1 MDLNIYGSHD
11 VDICLFGCLQ
21 YFFAGHWLP
30 VLLPPAVTVN
40 TGMLSYLLH
49 CVSLCWLFVL
59 LLHLLLSS
67 SQCCLFTAVRT
78 VPSSNCSAVFTANGC
93 KPSPVLTFFTQLPKT
108 DSRARERDGEVAWG
122 KIFKLL
128 QLERFRDFPFSSA
141 RFCRTFHRM
150 ADPLTLVAYLSSI
163 VRRSFRHWVYLNV
176 YLWTRAVKH
185 RLILPGL
192 FQLIPSPR
200 SHNLL

>member
-30 VLLPPAVTVN
+30 VLPPAVTVN

-122 KIFKLL
+122 KNSSCSNWRGFVIF
-128 QLERFRDFPFSSA
+128 R
-141 RFCRTFHRM
+141 
-150 ADPLTLVAYLSSI
+150 
-163 VRRSFRHWVYLNV
+163 
-176 YLWTRAVKH
+176 
-185 RLILPGL
+185 
-192 FQLIPSPR
+192 SPR
-200 SHNLL
+200 LGFAGHFTAWLTRSH

>member
-122 KIFKLL
+122 NFFQAAPIGEVSWFSVLSGSVLQDISPHGWPAHISGIFELNC
-128 QLERFRDFPFSSA
+128 A
-141 RFCRTFHRM
+141 
-150 ADPLTLVAYLSSI
+150 TL
-163 VRRSFRHWVYLNV
+163 
-176 YLWTRAVKH
+176 
-185 RLILPGL
+185 GL
-192 FQLIPSPR
+192 FECLPLDKGCQTSANSAWFVPIDPKPPIP
-200 SHNLL
+200 

>member
-93 KPSPVLTFFTQLPKT
+93 KPSPVLTFFTQLPKQIPGQGGEME
-108 DSRARERDGEVAWG
+108 RLREE
-122 KIFKLL
+122 K
-128 QLERFRDFPFSSA
+128 FSSCSNW
-141 RFCRTFHRM
+141 RGF
-150 ADPLTLVAYLSSI
+150 VI
-163 VRRSFRHWVYLNV
+163 FR
-176 YLWTRAVKH
+176 
-185 RLILPGL
+185 
-192 FQLIPSPR
+192 SPR
-200 SHNLL
+200 PGFAGHFTAWLTRSH